1 MSVST
6 PSAPSG
12 AELAAR
18 LSRRAAPTQGRWGA
32 PQAPALG
39 QLPGAVFGSGV
50 GGVRVW
56 VGGGPDVDAISTV
69 AARVRV
75 RRGCSAVPGDK
86 KLALSQFLP
95 VRERR

>member
-6 PSAPSG
+6 LSAPSG

-56 VGGGPDVDAISTV
+56 VVGGPNVDAISTV

-86 KLALSQFLP
+86 KLALSQ
-95 VRERR
+95 